1 MKELFINLQLF
12 ADESVETS
20 QDDANK
26 TIDNKEQ
33 EQVQENEKEPTAKL
47 KNPDE
52 PKYTDKDVDEILNR
66 KFAKWQEKQQ
76 KAVDEAKKLSAMN
89 AQQKAEYERDKLQ
102 KELDEYKR
110 RASLAEMSKTAR
122 KMLSESGITIPDELL
137 SMMVTTDA
145 EQTKAAI
152 DGFTKVFTESV
163 ESAVKEKLRGETP
176 RKGSGGAATMTKE
189 QIMAIKDPE
198 LRQKKMLENKELF
211 NF

>member
-33 EQVQENEKEPTAKL
+33 EQGQENEKAPTAKL

-176 RKGSGGAATMTKE
+176 RKGSGSAATMTKE

>member
-1 MKELFINLQLF
+1 
-12 ADESVETS
+12 
-20 QDDANK
+20 
-26 TIDNKEQ
+26 
-33 EQVQENEKEPTAKL
+33 
-47 KNPDE
+47 
-52 PKYTDKDVDEILNR
+52 
-66 KFAKWQEKQQ
+66 
-76 KAVDEAKKLSAMN
+76 
-89 AQQKAEYERDKLQ
+89 
-102 KELDEYKR
+102 
-110 RASLAEMSKTAR
+110 
-122 KMLSESGITIPDELL
+122 MLSESGITIPDELL

-176 RKGSGGAATMTKE
+176 RKGSGSAATMTKE

>member
-20 QDDANK
+20 QNDVNK

-33 EQVQENEKEPTAKL
+33 EQGQENEKAPTAKL

-122 KMLSESGITIPDELL
+122 KN
-137 SMMVTTDA
+137 A
-145 EQTKAAI
+145 
-152 DGFTKVFTESV
+152 
-163 ESAVKEKLRGETP
+163 
-176 RKGSGGAATMTKE
+176 
-189 QIMAIKDPE
+189 
-198 LRQKKMLENKELF
+198 
-211 NF
+211 